1 MSSKYSLNQ
10 EVLILDNELLELH
23 KRNKLMAKI
32 LTFCVLLG
40 AASAYKYPITV
51 IAVLKYALPVA
62 LFTAFLVW
70 KKIAIPYIMYI
81 MALGFNLVSFL
92 IIKSTTNFPN
102 SLILY
107 LSMAIISIYH
117 NYRPLLLNG
126 VIGIFILNYALFTMP
141 GYAHIDRFSPN
152 AYFILSLTALIA
164 QSHIGSQLLEKIKEG
179 AIVAENSKKQ
189 ADKLL
194 EKVSHSVE
202 ILRKSTVNLQEN
214 AISTGEISKDLVS
227 AFKEISVGIESQATS
242 FSDVLQAMQ
251 DVAATAQ
258 QTRDASTNMSQ
269 KSRDT
274 TEVTREGHNKMKTMS
289 YQMQEIDQFVESTS
303 NAIVEVNE
311 ESVKIDNI
319 VSLIK
324 DISNQTNLLSLNAS
338 IEAARAGANGKG
350 FSVVAAEIRKL
361 AMNSHNASEQVNT
374 SIKLIQDKIQQV
386 NELVQNGLKIVDSGK
401 QSVSIVEQLFDQIKI
416 NSEEVLNQAESLS
429 TINERLLQAA
439 HKVTEEMGIVA
450 AISEKSAASVQDVLS
465 NADEQQ
471 KRVDSIRESTE
482 ELTDLMK
489 TLNQNITQ

>member
-1 MSSKYSLNQ
+1 M
-10 EVLILDNELLELH
+10 DNELLELH
-23 KRNKLMAKI
+23 KRNKLMATVLI
-32 LTFCVLLG
+32 LCVLLG

-51 IAVLKYALPVA
+51 KAALTYALPVA

-70 KKIAIPYIMYI
+70 RKVAIPYIMYI
-81 MALGFNLVSFL
+81 MALGFNFVAFL
-92 IIKSTTNFPN
+92 MIKSTTNFPN

-107 LSMAIISIYH
+107 LSIALISIYH

-126 VIGIFILNYALFTMP
+126 IIGIFILNYALFTMP
-141 GYAHIDRFSPN
+141 GYAHIDKFSPN
-152 AYFILSLTALIA
+152 AYYLFTLIA
-164 QSHIGSQLLEKIKEG
+164 LVAQSRIGTQLLKRVREG

-194 EKVSHSVE
+194 DKVSHSVE
-202 ILRKSTVNLQEN
+202 ILGKSTVNLLKD
-214 AISTGEISKDLVS
+214 ATSTGEISKDVVL

-251 DVAATAQ
+251 EVAATAQ

-269 KSRDT
+269 KSKDT
-274 TEVTREGHNKMKTMS
+274 TEVTREGHDKMKIMS
-289 YQMQEIDQFVESTS
+289 HQMLEIDQFVDSTS

-374 SIKLIQDKIQQV
+374 SIKLIQDKIRQV

-401 QSVSIVEQLFDQIKI
+401 QSVSVVEQLFDQINK
-416 NSEEVLNQAESLS
+416 NSEEVLSQAESL
-429 TINERLLQAA
+429 TFINERLLHAA

-465 NADEQQ
+465 NADNQQ
-471 KRVDSIRESTE
+471 NSVNSIIASTE

-489 TLNQNITQ
+489 TLKQDMNQ